1 MKTLSRDSIQRMAG
15 GVSSNTSISG
25 GGGGG
30 GSAGISTGWV
40 EANFLSKEF
49 FNLLFEV
56 HISTKVTVTDGL
68 TTTETNTPGVLLPND
83 PIPEDVVEQ
92 NTPSEGWTTTTHVS
106 IESIEAK
113 SNFWSTLAIS
123 ALGQGSGGGGGSVL
137 FEPLLSINASGLAAP
152 GAAQNG
158 MTVVWNNTTHKWEYG
173 SAGGGTDMQTVWAA
187 LAVNTSE
194 QINASH
200 LSTALSVYAT
210 QTWVGRQGYLT
221 SVAFSDLTSHPTTLS
236 GYGITDAM
244 LTKILS
250 STSDIDTLYVAG
262 SYRFTATAQGTWPTG
277 VTANYGQMLVIC
289 GGGDT
294 VAQIF
299 FPYGDT
305 QAYLR
310 VGNPMNANNGSW
322 KGWKRLVT
330 PDMNVASATKL
341 ATARTLWGQ
350 SFDGTANVSG
360 DMSSVGSIE
369 MSSLLYMA
377 NGMSIQFKDSGGTYR
392 NVMTL
397 NSSNQLAIGYHI
409 RQQGY
414 VTELQGGNIAFTVGT
429 SGISAMDIS
438 SVGRVWVKQGTQG
451 LRIGDGLITWD
462 SSNNALKVSDAWGN
476 SANLYAL
483 GAVSALGFSS
493 SGGSTSIDSLT
504 INSSIL
510 VKDYADTSLKAIS
523 VTKATSSTTV
533 NYLNIG
539 ETWNALYHDTRIY
552 GFNVQLV
559 SGNGAYIM
567 SMNGAGKVTCPNYL
581 QASRIYLDSSH
592 YLYISGSSLIFSDG
606 STSRTVATL

>member
-56 HISTKVTVTDGL
+56 HISTRVLVKDGEEVISD
-68 TTTETNTPGVLLPND
+68 TTTAGVLTPND
-83 PIPEDVVEQ
+83 IIPETSTETDPETGYV
-92 NTPSEGWTTTTHVS
+92 TTTTV
-106 IESIEAK
+106 ILTSIEAK
-113 SNFWSTLAIS
+113 SNFWSSLAIS
-123 ALGQGSGGGGGSVL
+123 ALGQGSGGGGG
-137 FEPLLSINASGLAAP
+137 
-152 GAAQNG
+152 GA
-158 MTVVWNNTTHKWEYG
+158 
-173 SAGGGTDMQTVWAA
+173 
-187 LAVNTSE
+187 
-194 QINASH
+194 
-200 LSTALSVYAT
+200 TALSQLVDVQLSNLQNGQALVYDSTLGKWVNANVQGGSTAWADITGKPTTISGYGITDAYISNGTIVIGNNSITPVTSLSGYATQSWVSQQGYLTSSALNGYAT
-210 QTWVGRQGYLT
+210 QTWVNQQGFLT
-221 SVAFSDLTSHPTTLS
+221 SVAFGDLTSHPTTLS
-236 GYGITDAM
+236 GYGITDA
-244 LTKILS
+244 L
-250 STSDIDTLYVAG
+250 G
-262 SYRFTATAQGTWPTG
+262 SGTTFW
-277 VTANYGQMLVIC
+277 GQ
-289 GGGDT
+289 T
-294 VAQIF
+294 
-299 FPYGDT
+299 
-305 QAYLR
+305 
-310 VGNPMNANNGSW
+310 
-322 KGWKRLVT
+322 
-330 PDMNVASATKL
+330 ASAGVVTGNM
-341 ATARTLWGQ
+341 T
-350 SFDGTANVSG
+350 N
-360 DMSSVGSIE
+360 VGSIK

>member
-56 HISTKVTVTDGL
+56 HISTRVLVKDGEEVISDTKTAGVL
-68 TTTETNTPGVLLPND
+68 TPNDIIPETSTETD
-83 PIPEDVVEQ
+83 PETGYV
-92 NTPSEGWTTTTHVS
+92 TTTTV
-106 IESIEAK
+106 ILTSIEAK
-113 SNFWSTLAIS
+113 SNFWSSLAIS

-173 SAGGGTDMQTVWAA
+173 SAGGGTDMQIVWAA
-187 LAVNTSE
+187 LAANTSE
-194 QINASH
+194 QINSSH
-200 LSTALSVYAT
+200 LSTALSGYAT
-210 QTWVGRQGYLT
+210 QTWVNQQGFLTSSALNGYATQTWVDQQGFLTSSALNGYATQTWVDQQGFLT
-221 SVAFSDLTSHPTTLS
+221 SVAFGDLTSHPTTLS
-236 GYGITDAM
+236 GYGITDA
-244 LTKILS
+244 L
-250 STSDIDTLYVAG
+250 G
-262 SYRFTATAQGTWPTG
+262 SGTTFW
-277 VTANYGQMLVIC
+277 GQ
-289 GGGDT
+289 T
-294 VAQIF
+294 
-299 FPYGDT
+299 
-305 QAYLR
+305 
-310 VGNPMNANNGSW
+310 
-322 KGWKRLVT
+322 
-330 PDMNVASATKL
+330 ASAGVVRGNMT
-341 ATARTLWGQ
+341 
-350 SFDGTANVSG
+350 N
-360 DMSSVGSIE
+360 VGSIE

-438 SVGRVWVKQGTQG
+438 SVGRAWVKQGTQG

-476 SANLYAL
+476 SASLYAL

>member
-15 GVSSNTSISG
+15 GVSSNTSTSG

-56 HISTKVTVTDGL
+56 HISTRVLVKDGEEVISD
-68 TTTETNTPGVLLPND
+68 TTTAGVLTPND
-83 PIPEDVVEQ
+83 IIPETSTETDPETGYV
-92 NTPSEGWTTTTHVS
+92 TTTTV
-106 IESIEAK
+106 ILTSIEAK
-113 SNFWSTLAIS
+113 SNFWSSLAIS
-123 ALGQGSGGGGGSVL
+123 ALGQGSGGGGGS
-137 FEPLLSINASGLAAP
+137 A
-152 GAAQNG
+152 
-158 MTVVWNNTTHKWEYG
+158 
-173 SAGGGTDMQTVWAA
+173 
-187 LAVNTSE
+187 
-194 QINASH
+194 
-200 LSTALSVYAT
+200 TALSQLVDVQLSNLQNGQALVYDSTLNKWVNSNVQGGSTAWADITGKPTTISGYGITDAYISNGTIVIGNNSITPVTSLSGYAT
-210 QTWVGRQGYLT
+210 QSWVQDQGYLT
-221 SVAFSDLTSHPTTLS
+221 SSAISDMATKTWVGHQGFLTSVAFGDLTSHPTTLS
-236 GYGITDAM
+236 GYGITDA
-244 LTKILS
+244 L
-250 STSDIDTLYVAG
+250 G
-262 SYRFTATAQGTWPTG
+262 SGTTFW
-277 VTANYGQMLVIC
+277 GQ
-289 GGGDT
+289 T
-294 VAQIF
+294 
-299 FPYGDT
+299 
-305 QAYLR
+305 
-310 VGNPMNANNGSW
+310 
-322 KGWKRLVT
+322 
-330 PDMNVASATKL
+330 ASAGVVRGNMT
-341 ATARTLWGQ
+341 
-350 SFDGTANVSG
+350 N
-360 DMSSVGSIE
+360 VGSIV